1 MYLSVKIQLNTMN
14 NTVPDCC
21 TKFGINID
29 IYKCSNKMPKLC
41 IITSVLMKQKQGGVD
56 WKDV

>member
-1 MYLSVKIQLNTMN
+1 MN
-14 NTVPDCC
+14 NTVPDCS

-29 IYKCSNKMPKLC
+29 IYKSSNKMPKLC